1 MRTITL
7 DVVFTNATG
16 LEVKKVQA
24 ERFGTEFAD
33 AKGVSPVPKWAGR
46 SVARSTDIGPDSS
59 RVVFCDI
66 PAGATRAEA
75 ILTYHSIHPAYRA
88 MLARHK
94 VDLSGRAPV
103 VLARTTVVLP

>member
-7 DVVFTNATG
+7 DVVFTNAAG
-16 LEVKKVQA
+16 VEVKKMQA

-33 AKGVSPVPKWAGR
+33 AKGVSPVPKWMGQ
-46 SVARSTDIGPDSS
+46 SVARATEIGPDSS
-59 RVVFCDI
+59 RVVLCDV
-66 PAGATRAEA
+66 PPGATRAEA
-75 ILTYHSIHPAYRA
+75 ILTYHAIHPAYRA
-88 MLARHK
+88 MLSKRG